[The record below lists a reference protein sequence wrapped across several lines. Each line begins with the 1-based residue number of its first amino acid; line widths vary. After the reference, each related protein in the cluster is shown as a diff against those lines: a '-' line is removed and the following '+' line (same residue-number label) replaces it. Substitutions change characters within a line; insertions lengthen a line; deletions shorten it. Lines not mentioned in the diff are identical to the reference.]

1 MLQVYSK
8 MYSSIKDNTES
19 ANERN
24 KFFMGTLFQI
34 AGLLKVEAKS
44 YLVSSEQ
51 VEGEDN
57 EKAHRL
63 ACPISN
69 PENILDEL
77 EKKNI
82 RTLSADDK
90 KYF

>member
-1 MLQVYSK
+1 MSTTWK
-8 MYSSIKDNTES
+8 
-19 ANERN
+19 
-24 KFFMGTLFQI
+24 
-34 AGLLKVEAKS
+34 
-44 YLVSSEQ
+44 
-51 VEGEDN
+51 EGEDN
-57 EKAHRL
+57 EEAHRL

-69 PENILDEL
+69 PENVLDEL